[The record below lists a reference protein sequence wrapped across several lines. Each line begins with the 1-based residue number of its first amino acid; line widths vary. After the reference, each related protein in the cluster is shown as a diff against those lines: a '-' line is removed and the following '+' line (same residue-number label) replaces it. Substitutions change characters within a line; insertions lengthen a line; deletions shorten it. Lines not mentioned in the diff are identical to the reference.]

1 MSVVVVLAAIVF
13 LVTVCLFV
21 EVGFLMVLVLS
32 AIVGLTVDFVVEVGF
47 SVVLWL
53 VCLVV
58 FKSCNLKF
66 VTYIHTVG

>member
-32 AIVGLTVDFVVEVGF
+32 AIVGLTVDFVEVGF

-66 VTYIHTVG
+66 VTYIQ